1 MLLHQTLVEELI
13 TLIEVNSG
21 WSEQRKL
28 REALAKFKFAV
39 YTQKNGT
46 GVLVSESSLAK
57 ATKDATERK

>member
-28 REALAKFKFAV
+28 REALAKFQFSV
-39 YTQKNGT
+39 YKQQNGKE
-46 GVLVSESSLAK
+46 VLVSELSLKK
-57 ATKDATERK
+57 ATKEAVERK